1 MRGCRP
7 LVAGYRGEYGA
18 SKLLQSDG
26 NMPALLEQET
36 SRFGRGSLHSDSL
49 PQAAGRAPATV
60 AARYNEKRKKDVL
73 AREMHLAQLKTSARH
88 DNDRA
93 AGNA

>member
-49 PQAAGRAPATV
+49 PQAAGRAPAIA
-60 AARYNEKRKKDVL
+60 AARYNGKLTKGVL
-73 AREMHLAQLKTSARH
+73 AREMYLTQLKTSARRR
-88 DNDRA
+88 DDLA
-93 AGNA
+93 AGHA